1 LAVPIR
7 VLLVEDHA
15 DTRELIAM
23 LLHMEGYVVATAGDG
38 QEGVA
43 QASLQQPDII
53 VTDINMPRL
62 SGIDMIRMLRQQPEF
77 NSVPILVM
85 TAYGDDIARD
95 AVASGATQALP
106 KPVDFDSLVGAIKD
120 LLYQ

>member
-1 LAVPIR
+1 
-7 VLLVEDHA
+7 VLLVEDHD

-23 LLHMEGYVVATAGDG
+23 LLHMEGYAVATAEDG
-38 QEGVA
+38 QEGIA

-62 SGIDMIRMLRQQPEF
+62 SGINMIRILREQAEF
-77 NSVPILVM
+77 DSVPILVM
-85 TAYGDDIARD
+85 TAYGNDIARD
-95 AVASGATQALP
+95 AVASGATQALF
-106 KPVDFDSLVGAIKD
+106 KPVDFDSLIGAIKD